1 MVVDADSR
9 GDADLDVYRRCL
21 VAISSTQ
28 CLTQWLL
35 YALADIPAEHHRW
48 RQYMRVLGIDPGS
61 RITGYGLAE
70 QQGSRLVHIDNG
82 AIFTD
87 KATGFPDRLR
97 IIFQGISRVIAEY
110 RPDAVAIEDVYV
122 ADNVRSALKLGQAR
136 GAAIAAAVQAGLPVT
151 EYTASQVKQAV
162 VGQGRAGKEQVQKM
176 IKALLG
182 LPEVAQADASDA
194 LAVAVCHLNSHAL
207 RQQTGPAVTS
217 SRRTTSWRN
226 YRP

>member
-1 MVVDADSR
+1 
-9 GDADLDVYRRCL
+9 
-21 VAISSTQ
+21 
-28 CLTQWLL
+28 
-35 YALADIPAEHHRW
+35 
-48 RQYMRVLGIDPGS
+48 MRVLGIDPGS

-70 QQGSRLVHIDNG
+70 QQGSRLQHVDNG

-87 KATGFPDRLR
+87 RAIDFPDRLR
-97 IIFQGISRVIAEY
+97 LIFEGISRVIAEY

-122 ADNVRSALKLGQAR
+122 SDNVRSALKLGQAR
-136 GAAIAAAVQAGLPVT
+136 GAAIAAAVHAGLSVT

-162 VGQGRAGKEQVQKM
+162 VGQGRAGKEQVQRM

-194 LAVAVCHLNSHAL
+194 LAVAVCHINSYLL
-207 RQQTGPAVTS
+207 RAQTGPAVTT
-217 SRRTTSWRN
+217 SRRTHSWRN